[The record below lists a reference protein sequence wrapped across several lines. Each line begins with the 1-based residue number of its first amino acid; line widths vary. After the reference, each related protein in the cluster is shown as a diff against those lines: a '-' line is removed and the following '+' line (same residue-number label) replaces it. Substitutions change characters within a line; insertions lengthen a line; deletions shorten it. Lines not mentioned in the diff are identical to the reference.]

1 MKSVRRTAWEY
12 LDKIIEH
19 GGYASLLMRKGQE
32 GLSREDTALLSE
44 IVYGTLR
51 YLSLLEYQW
60 QDLVKRTPGKKTA
73 VLLDMSCYQ
82 LLFLDRIPDYAVID
96 EAVEM
101 VSRNEKGFVNAVLR
115 RVAERGIR
123 YASSGDEVK
132 DLAINTSHPEWLIR
146 MWKAHYGWEN
156 TQKLCAF
163 DLEPAV
169 VYGRINTLKTT
180 RDRLQDNP
188 WIHFMNDLSFTCD
201 GNLVRTEMFRQGEIV
216 IQDLCSAEIPL
227 LLDAERGM
235 RVLDACSAPGTKA
248 QEIAMLMGNEGEIL
262 AGDLY
267 PERVKLIEE
276 LMKRT
281 GTSIV
286 QTKVM
291 DASVLQEEYISAFDR
306 VLLDVPC
313 SGLGDLSHKPEIRW
327 HLKPED
333 LDELCVLQKQILD
346 ANAAYLK
353 PGGILVYSTC
363 TLNRKENENQ
373 IRAFLQRHPEYE
385 LRYEHTYFPFE
396 YDSDG
401 FYLAVTVRKPD
412 SL

>member
-32 GLSREDTALLSE
+32 GFSREDTALLSE

-60 QDLVKRTPGKKTA
+60 QDLVKRTPSKKTA
-73 VLLDMSCYQ
+73 ILLDISCYQ

-115 RVAERGIR
+115 RVAERGIH
-123 YASSGDEVK
+123 YASGEDEVRN
-132 DLAINTSHPEWLIR
+132 LAINTSHPEWLIR

-180 RDRLQDNP
+180 RERLQNNP
-188 WIHFMNDLSFTCD
+188 WIHFLNDLSFTCD

-216 IQDLCSAEIPL
+216 IQDMCSAEIPL
-227 LLDAERGM
+227 LLGAEKGM

-248 QEIAMLMGNEGEIL
+248 QEIGMLMENEGEIL

-267 PERVKLIEE
+267 PERVKLIDE

-286 QTKVM
+286 QAKVV
-291 DASVLQEEYISAFDR
+291 DASVLQEEYISSFDR
-306 VLLDVPC
+306 ILLDVPC
-313 SGLGDLSHKPEIRW
+313 SGLGDLRHKPEIKL
-327 HLKPED
+327 HVTPES
-333 LDELCVLQKQILD
+333 LDELISLQGKILET
-346 ANAAYLK
+346 NSLYLRS
-353 PGGILVYSTC
+353 GGILVYSTC
-363 TLNRKENENQ
+363 TLNRKENEGM
-373 IRAFLQRHPEYE
+373 IRQFLNTHEEYE
-385 LRYEHTYFPFE
+385 LLEEKTVFPFE
-396 YDSDG
+396 RNTDG
-401 FYLAVTVRKPD
+401 FYAAKLRKK
-412 SL
+412 

>member
-32 GLSREDTALLSE
+32 GFSREDTALLSE

-60 QDLVKRTPGKKTA
+60 QDLVKRTPSKKTA
-73 VLLDMSCYQ
+73 ILLDISCYQ

-115 RVAERGIR
+115 RVAERGIH
-123 YASSGDEVK
+123 YASGEDEVRN
-132 DLAINTSHPEWLIR
+132 LAINTSHPEWLIR

-180 RDRLQDNP
+180 RERLQNNP
-188 WIHFMNDLSFTCD
+188 WIHFLNDLSFTCD

-216 IQDLCSAEIPL
+216 IQDMCSAEIPL
-227 LLDAERGM
+227 LLDAEKGM

-248 QEIAMLMGNEGEIL
+248 QEIAMLMENEGEIL

-267 PERVKLIEE
+267 PERVKLIDE

-286 QTKVM
+286 QAKVM
-291 DASVLQEEYISAFDR
+291 DVSVLQEEYISSFDR
-306 VLLDVPC
+306 ILLDVPC
-313 SGLGDLSHKPEIRW
+313 SGLGDLRHKPEIKL
-327 HLKPED
+327 HVTPES
-333 LDELCVLQKQILD
+333 LDELISLQGKILET
-346 ANAAYLK
+346 NSLYLRS
-353 PGGILVYSTC
+353 GGILVYSTC
-363 TLNRKENENQ
+363 TLNRKENEGMIKQ
-373 IRAFLQRHPEYE
+373 FLNAHEEYE
-385 LRYEHTYFPFE
+385 LLEEKTVFPFE
-396 YDSDG
+396 RNTDG
-401 FYLAVTVRKPD
+401 FYAAKLRKK
-412 SL
+412 

>member
-32 GLSREDTALLSE
+32 GFSREDTALLSE

-60 QDLVKRTPGKKTA
+60 QDLVKRTPSKKTA
-73 VLLDMSCYQ
+73 ILLDISCYQ

-115 RVAERGIR
+115 RVAERGIH
-123 YASSGDEVK
+123 YASGEDEVRN
-132 DLAINTSHPEWLIR
+132 LAINTSHPEWLIR
-146 MWKAHYGWEN
+146 MWKAHYGWEI

-180 RDRLQDNP
+180 RERLQNNP
-188 WIHFMNDLSFTCD
+188 WIHFLNDLSFTCD

-216 IQDLCSAEIPL
+216 IQDMCSAEIPL
-227 LLDAERGM
+227 LLDAEKGM

-248 QEIAMLMGNEGEIL
+248 QEIAMLMENEGEIL

-267 PERVKLIEE
+267 PERGKLIDE

-286 QTKVM
+286 QAKVM
-291 DASVLQEEYISAFDR
+291 DASVLQEEYISSFDR
-306 VLLDVPC
+306 ILLDVPC
-313 SGLGDLSHKPEIRW
+313 SGLGDLRHKPEIKL
-327 HLKPED
+327 HVTPES
-333 LDELCVLQKQILD
+333 LDELISLQGKILET
-346 ANAAYLK
+346 NSLYLRS
-353 PGGILVYSTC
+353 GGILVYSTC
-363 TLNRKENENQ
+363 TLNRKENEGMIKQ
-373 IRAFLQRHPEYE
+373 FLNAHEEYE
-385 LRYEHTYFPFE
+385 LLEEKTVFPFE
-396 YDSDG
+396 RNTDG
-401 FYLAVTVRKPD
+401 FYAAKLRKK
-412 SL
+412 

>member
-32 GLSREDTALLSE
+32 GFSREDTALLSE

-60 QDLVKRTPGKKTA
+60 QDLVKRTPSKKTA
-73 VLLDMSCYQ
+73 ILLDMSCYQ

-115 RVAERGIR
+115 RVAERGIH
-123 YASSGDEVK
+123 YASGEDEVRN
-132 DLAINTSHPEWLIR
+132 LAINTSHPEWLIR

-180 RDRLQDNP
+180 RERLQNNP
-188 WIHFMNDLSFTCD
+188 WIHFLNDLSFTCD

-216 IQDLCSAEIPL
+216 IQDMCSAEIPL
-227 LLDAERGM
+227 LLDAEKGM

-248 QEIAMLMGNEGEIL
+248 QEIAMLMENEGEIL

-267 PERVKLIEE
+267 PERVKLIDE

-286 QTKVM
+286 QAKVM
-291 DASVLQEEYISAFDR
+291 DASVLQEEYISSFDR

-313 SGLGDLSHKPEIRW
+313 SGLGDLRHKPEIKL
-327 HLKPED
+327 HVTPES
-333 LDELCVLQKQILD
+333 LDELISLQGKILET
-346 ANAAYLK
+346 NSLYLRS
-353 PGGILVYSTC
+353 GGILVYSTC
-363 TLNRKENENQ
+363 TLNRKENEGMIKQ
-373 IRAFLQRHPEYE
+373 FLNAHEEYE
-385 LRYEHTYFPFE
+385 LLEEKTVFPFE
-396 YDSDG
+396 RNTDG
-401 FYLAVTVRKPD
+401 FYAAKLRKK
-412 SL
+412 

>member
-32 GLSREDTALLSE
+32 GFSREDTALLSE

-60 QDLVKRTPGKKTA
+60 QDLVKRTPSKKTA
-73 VLLDMSCYQ
+73 ILLDMSCYQ

-115 RVAERGIR
+115 RVAERGIH
-123 YASSGDEVK
+123 YASGEDEVRN
-132 DLAINTSHPEWLIR
+132 LAINTSHPEWLIR

-180 RDRLQDNP
+180 RERLQNNP
-188 WIHFMNDLSFTCD
+188 WIHFLNDLSFTCD

-216 IQDLCSAEIPL
+216 IQDMCSAEIPL
-227 LLDAERGM
+227 LLDAEKGM

-248 QEIAMLMGNEGEIL
+248 QEIAMLMENEGEIL

-267 PERVKLIEE
+267 PERVKLIDE

-286 QTKVM
+286 QAKVM
-291 DASVLQEEYISAFDR
+291 DASVLQEEYISSFDR
-306 VLLDVPC
+306 ILLDVPC
-313 SGLGDLSHKPEIRW
+313 SGLGDLRHKPEIKL
-327 HLKPED
+327 HVTPES
-333 LDELCVLQKQILD
+333 LDELISLQGKILET
-346 ANAAYLK
+346 NSLYLRS
-353 PGGILVYSTC
+353 GGILVYSTC
-363 TLNRKENENQ
+363 TLNRKENEGMIKQ
-373 IRAFLQRHPEYE
+373 FLNAHEEYE
-385 LRYEHTYFPFE
+385 LLEEKTVFPFE
-396 YDSDG
+396 RNTDG
-401 FYLAVTVRKPD
+401 FYAAKLRKK
-412 SL
+412 

>member
-32 GLSREDTALLSE
+32 GFSREDTALLSE

-60 QDLVKRTPGKKTA
+60 QDLVKRTPSKKTA
-73 VLLDMSCYQ
+73 ILLDMSCYQ

-115 RVAERGIR
+115 RVAERGIH
-123 YASSGDEVK
+123 YASGEDEVRN
-132 DLAINTSHPEWLIR
+132 LAINTSHPEWLIR

-180 RDRLQDNP
+180 RERLQNNP
-188 WIHFMNDLSFTCD
+188 WIHFLNDLSFTCD

-227 LLDAERGM
+227 LLDAEKGM

-248 QEIAMLMGNEGEIL
+248 QEIAMLMENEGEIL

-267 PERVKLIEE
+267 PERVKLIDE

-286 QTKVM
+286 HAEVM
-291 DASVLQEEYISAFDR
+291 DASVLQEEYISFFDR

-313 SGLGDLSHKPEIRW
+313 SGLGDLRHKPEIKL
-327 HLKPED
+327 HVTPES
-333 LDELCVLQKQILD
+333 LDELISLQGKILET
-346 ANAAYLK
+346 NSRYLRS
-353 PGGILVYSTC
+353 GGILVYSTC
-363 TLNRKENENQ
+363 TLNRKENEGMIKQ
-373 IRAFLQRHPEYE
+373 FLNTHEEYE
-385 LRYEHTYFPFE
+385 LMEEKTVFPFE
-396 YDSDG
+396 RNTDG
-401 FYLAVTVRKPD
+401 FYAAKLRKK
-412 SL
+412 

>member
-32 GLSREDTALLSE
+32 GFSREDTALLNE

-60 QDLVKRTPGKKTA
+60 QDLVKRTPSKKTA
-73 VLLDMSCYQ
+73 ILLDMSCYQ

-101 VSRNEKGFVNAVLR
+101 VTRNEKGFVNAVLR
-115 RVAERGIR
+115 RVAERGIH
-123 YASSGDEVK
+123 YASGEDEVRN
-132 DLAINTSHPEWLIR
+132 LAINTSHPEWLIR

-180 RDRLQDNP
+180 RERLQNHP
-188 WIHFMNDLSFTCD
+188 WIHFLNDLSFTCD

-248 QEIAMLMGNEGEIL
+248 QEIAMLMENEGEIL

-267 PERVKLIEE
+267 PERVKLIDE
-276 LMKRT
+276 LMTRT

-286 QTKVM
+286 HAKVM
-291 DASVLQEEYISAFDR
+291 DASVLQEEYISSFDR
-306 VLLDVPC
+306 ILLDVPC
-313 SGLGDLSHKPEIRW
+313 SGLGDLRHKPEIKL
-327 HLKPED
+327 HVTPES
-333 LDELCVLQKQILD
+333 LDELISLQGKILET
-346 ANAAYLK
+346 NSRYLRS
-353 PGGILVYSTC
+353 GGILVYSTC
-363 TLNRKENENQ
+363 TLNRKENEGM
-373 IRAFLQRHPEYE
+373 IRQFLNTHEEYE
-385 LRYEHTYFPFE
+385 ILEEKTVFPIE
-396 YDSDG
+396 RNTDG
-401 FYLAVTVRKPD
+401 FYAAKLRKK
-412 SL
+412 

>member
-1 MKSVRRTAWEY
+1 MRRTAWEY

-32 GLSREDTALLSE
+32 GFSREDTALLSE

-60 QDLVKRTPGKKTA
+60 QDLVKRTPSKKTA
-73 VLLDMSCYQ
+73 ILLDMSCYQ

-115 RVAERGIR
+115 RVAERGIH
-123 YASSGDEVK
+123 YASGEDEVRN
-132 DLAINTSHPEWLIR
+132 LAINTSHPEWLIR

-180 RDRLQDNP
+180 RERLQNNP
-188 WIHFMNDLSFTCD
+188 WIHFLNDLSFTCD

-216 IQDLCSAEIPL
+216 IQDMCSAEIPL
-227 LLDAERGM
+227 LLDAEKGM

-248 QEIAMLMGNEGEIL
+248 QEIAMLMENEGEIL

-267 PERVKLIEE
+267 PERVKLIDE

-286 QTKVM
+286 QAKVM
-291 DASVLQEEYISAFDR
+291 DASVLQEEYISSFDR

-313 SGLGDLSHKPEIRW
+313 SGLGDLRHKPEIKL
-327 HLKPED
+327 HVTPES
-333 LDELCVLQKQILD
+333 LDELISLQGKILET
-346 ANAAYLK
+346 NSLYLRS
-353 PGGILVYSTC
+353 GGILVYSTC
-363 TLNRKENENQ
+363 TLNRKENEGMIKQ
-373 IRAFLQRHPEYE
+373 FLNAHEEYE
-385 LRYEHTYFPFE
+385 LLEEKTVFPFE
-396 YDSDG
+396 RNTDG
-401 FYLAVTVRKPD
+401 FYAAKLRKK
-412 SL
+412 

>member
-32 GLSREDTALLSE
+32 GFSREDTALLSE

-60 QDLVKRTPGKKTA
+60 QDLVKRTPSKKTA
-73 VLLDMSCYQ
+73 ILLDMSCYQ

-115 RVAERGIR
+115 RVAERGIH
-123 YASSGDEVK
+123 YASGEDEVRN
-132 DLAINTSHPEWLIR
+132 LAINTSHPEWLIR

-180 RDRLQDNP
+180 RERLQNNP
-188 WIHFMNDLSFTCD
+188 WIHFLNDLSFTCD

-216 IQDLCSAEIPL
+216 IQDMCSAEIPL
-227 LLDAERGM
+227 LLGAEKGM

-248 QEIAMLMGNEGEIL
+248 QEIGMLMENEGEIL

-267 PERVKLIEE
+267 PERVKLIDE

-286 QTKVM
+286 QAKVM
-291 DASVLQEEYISAFDR
+291 DASVLQEEYISSFDR

-313 SGLGDLSHKPEIRW
+313 SGLGDLRHKPEIKL
-327 HLKPED
+327 HVTPES
-333 LDELCVLQKQILD
+333 LDELISLQGKILET
-346 ANAAYLK
+346 NSLYLRS
-353 PGGILVYSTC
+353 GGILVYSTC
-363 TLNRKENENQ
+363 TLNRKENEGMIKQ
-373 IRAFLQRHPEYE
+373 FLNAHEEYE
-385 LRYEHTYFPFE
+385 LLEEKTVFPFE
-396 YDSDG
+396 RNTDG
-401 FYLAVTVRKPD
+401 FYAAKLRKK
-412 SL
+412 

>member
-32 GLSREDTALLSE
+32 GFSREDTALLSE

-60 QDLVKRTPGKKTA
+60 QDLVKRTPSKKTA
-73 VLLDMSCYQ
+73 ILLDMSCYQ

-115 RVAERGIR
+115 RVAERGIH
-123 YASSGDEVK
+123 YASGEDEVRN
-132 DLAINTSHPEWLIR
+132 LAINTSHPEWLIR

-180 RDRLQDNP
+180 RERLQNNP
-188 WIHFMNDLSFTCD
+188 WIHLLNDLSFTCD
-201 GNLVRTEMFRQGEIV
+201 GNLVRTEMFHQGEIV
-216 IQDLCSAEIPL
+216 IQDMCSAEIPL
-227 LLDAERGM
+227 LLDAEKGM

-248 QEIAMLMGNEGEIL
+248 QEIAMLMENEGEIL

-267 PERVKLIEE
+267 PERVKLIDE

-286 QTKVM
+286 QAKVM
-291 DASVLQEEYISAFDR
+291 DASVLQEEYISSFDR

-313 SGLGDLSHKPEIRW
+313 SGLGDLRHKPEIKL
-327 HLKPED
+327 HVTPES
-333 LDELCVLQKQILD
+333 LDELISLQGKILET
-346 ANAAYLK
+346 NSLYLRS
-353 PGGILVYSTC
+353 GGILVYSTC
-363 TLNRKENENQ
+363 TLNRKENEGMIKQ
-373 IRAFLQRHPEYE
+373 FLNTHEEYE
-385 LRYEHTYFPFE
+385 LLEEKTVFPFE
-396 YDSDG
+396 RNTDG
-401 FYLAVTVRKPD
+401 FYAAKLRKK
-412 SL
+412 